1 MVLPMPDI
9 IPPPVRAGCYT
20 GYYTGLTGAY
30 VYLGGGDDE
39 RPLPPLNPP
48 PPLLPILI
56 FYEFI

>member
-1 MVLPMPDI
+1 MPDI